1 MIKEHF
7 NEDFEFSHAG
17 DEDNQQNILAD
28 IILPI
33 YSYYFVL
40 ADLTWLNP
48 NVMYELGIAHSFN
61 KKTIM
66 ITRDDLGSLLFDLKQ
81 YRAKDYSTN
90 FKKFYD
96 LITYLENNLKG
107 ARDDSVI
114 FNNSVGDFLD
124 HSKIASEEFFKK

>member
-1 MIKEHF
+1 
-7 NEDFEFSHAG
+7 
-17 DEDNQQNILAD
+17 
-28 IILPI
+28 
-33 YSYYFVL
+33 
-40 ADLTWLNP
+40 
-48 NVMYELGIAHSFN
+48 MYELGIAHSFN